1 MTLNTMSRRAW
12 RNELQ
17 FPYHNLKDIETALIR
32 QRRRLTHLSRLV
44 DELVQEW
51 RGLYPRDRSQ
61 KALMPFYL
69 CRMQQRS
76 NTLLRWRASH
86 ANKPLLQRR
95 IHLTAASLDEFDTAI
110 RQARQKRHNA
120 GRIGYISRWRATRDD
135 SMKEQSW
142 TASNSIVTLICNIR
156 RYLPIQSNTIK
167 K

>member
-17 FPYHNLKDIETALIR
+17 FPYHNLKDIETALSR

-95 IHLTAASLDEFDTAI
+95 IHLTTAMLNEFDTATRKLI
-110 RQARQKRHNA
+110 LRFESKKNDLNYQA
-120 GRIGYISRWRATRDD
+120 
-135 SMKEQSW
+135 
-142 TASNSIVTLICNIR
+142 SIVKYDIERLTELIIR
-156 RYLPIQSNTIK
+156 IK
-167 K
+167 AARELRKSCYATEETDD

>member
-17 FPYHNLKDIETALIR
+17 FPYHNLKDIETALSR

-69 CRMQQRS
+69 
-76 NTLLRWRASH
+76 
-86 ANKPLLQRR
+86 
-95 IHLTAASLDEFDTAI
+95 LTAPSLDEFDTA
-110 RQARQKRHNA
+110 
-120 GRIGYISRWRATRDD
+120 TR
-135 SMKEQSW
+135 K
-142 TASNSIVTLICNIR
+142 LILR
-156 RYLPIQSNTIK
+156 FESK
-167 K
+167 KMI